1 MAKRKSIN
9 WAGFKH
15 ENPIPNASMIG
26 NILMSSVISGRDPET
41 HTMPPDAEAQVAN
54 IFKQIRACV
63 EAAGGTVDDILKVN
77 FWVKD
82 PAVGRKMLNGPWT
95 QMFPDAASRQPR
107 APDGLGETATGATAH
122 GQAQEHQ
129 LSGLQARE
137 PDPQCEPHR

>member
-26 NILMSSVISGRDPET
+26 NILMSSIMSGRDPDT
-41 HTMPPDAEAQVAN
+41 GAMPPEAEAQIVN
-54 IFKQIRACV
+54 IFKQIKLAV
-63 EAAGGTVDDILKVN
+63 EAAGGAPNDILKVN

-95 QMFPDAASRQPR
+95 KMFPDEKSRPARHTLTLPANAANHVTCDFV
-107 APDGLGETATGATAH
+107 AVIG
-122 GQAQEHQ
+122 
-129 LSGLQARE
+129 
-137 PDPQCEPHR
+137 